1 MTPVPDTVIYVSTR
15 LNYCDIIYDRHKVN
29 RDELL
34 EGCFVVTAIIVDDEN
49 KVCQLILKLGE
60 WERLGVEVIDICNN
74 GEDALECIEKHKPDI
89 VIADIRMP
97 VYSGLELVE
106 LAQSKNVYSSFII
119 ISGYKQFDY
128 AQTALKLGVID
139 YLVKPISKDM
149 LNLALEKACN
159 YINEKRLN
167 INKQSQLEYLQQ
179 VEKKQFKEEL
189 LSNIISG
196 KSVDYSE
203 SLKDKYGLKF
213 DEGLYQAVI
222 ITTNQLRLH
231 KKGSLFPEK
240 VNIQIKQ
247 IFQFCHDYIIV
258 SKPEGIY
265 CIFNYRTKD
274 KSLLQNALRTLYNE
288 IMQMKELYGEYD
300 LTIGAGSVETSISK
314 VSDSINRAIR
324 AEKSKL
330 FTIKK
335 DIIYLDE
342 LAFSEISS
350 SDIIS
355 TNDLKTYGDHI
366 ELFKYD
372 IIVKIFDELEQK
384 ILSKGFFNAEC
395 LFEISNMLTDVLVS
409 KLQIIEKSIMD
420 SIDGMNEKLSQCT
433 SVHKFIVT
441 LKNTHLDIIGQRYNM
456 YINQESKPITEAK
469 QYIKEHYMEQL
480 SQEEVS
486 SKVGLSTV
494 YFSKL
499 FKKIENQNYIDY
511 LTQVRIDAAKDLLR
525 NSKTSVKVIALEVGY
540 TDEKYF
546 RKLFK
551 KQTGLKPNEFR
562 KLHS

>member
-1 MTPVPDTVIYVSTR
+1 M
-15 LNYCDIIYDRHKVN
+15 
-29 RDELL
+29 
-34 EGCFVVTAIIVDDEN
+34 FVVTAIIVDDEN

-60 WERLGVEVIDICNN
+60 WERLGIEVIDICNN
-74 GEDALECIEKHKPDI
+74 GEEALECIVVHKPDI

-97 VYSGLELVE
+97 VHSGLELVQ
-106 LAQSKNVYSSFII
+106 LAQNKNIYSSFII

-139 YLVKPISKDM
+139 YLVKPISKNM
-149 LNLALEKACN
+149 LNLALENACN

-167 INKQSQLEYLQQ
+167 LTKQSQLEYLQQ
-179 VEKKQFKEEL
+179 IEKKQFKEEL
-189 LSNIISG
+189 LSNMISG
-196 KSVDYSE
+196 ESVDYSD

-240 VNIQIKQ
+240 VNIHIKQ
-247 IFQFCHDYIIV
+247 IFQFCHDYIVV

-265 CIFNYRTKD
+265 CIFNYQKKD
-274 KSLLQNALRTLYNE
+274 KSKLQNALRTLYNE
-288 IMQMKELYGEYD
+288 IIQMKELYGEYE
-300 LTIGAGSVETSISK
+300 LTIGVGSIETSINK
-314 VSDSINRAIR
+314 VSDSINRAVR

-342 LAFSEISS
+342 LTINETSC

-355 TNDLKTYGDHI
+355 TNDLKIYGDYI
-366 ELFKYD
+366 ELFNYD
-372 IIVKIFDELEQK
+372 SIVEFFDVLEK
-384 ILSKGFFNAEC
+384 NIKSMVFFNAEC

-409 KLQIIEKSIMD
+409 KLQIVEKSIMN
-420 SIDGMNEKLSQCT
+420 SIDMMYEKLSQCT
-433 SVHKFIVT
+433 NVHKFIVT
-441 LKNTHLDIIGQRYNM
+441 LRKTHIDIISQRYNM
-456 YINQESKPITEAK
+456 NISQESKPITEAK
-469 QYIKEHYMEQL
+469 QYMKEHYMEQL
-480 SQEEVS
+480 SQDEVS
-486 SKVGLSTV
+486 SEVGLSAV

-499 FKKIENQNYIDY
+499 FRKIENQNYIDY
-511 LTQVRIDAAKDLLR
+511 LTEIRIDAAKDFLR
-525 NSKTSVKVIALEVGY
+525 NTNTSVKVIASEVGY